1 MTEHQTSNG
10 KYAPR
15 IYQSIALLIIVCV
28 IIAGVIYYHATN
40 ARNSQRDNITKYV
53 GVGYV
58 DNKSCLQCHQKEA
71 TEWVKSHHA
80 NAMRT
85 ATNDTVL
92 GDFNQTTYKQKNNLT
107 TTFFKRDNQYFVN
120 TQGPD
125 GKVTDF
131 KISYTFGVYP
141 IQQYLIALPNGRL
154 QNFTIAWDVTKKRW
168 FDLYP
173 NENAPAGDVLHW
185 TGHYQNANM
194 MCIGCHTTD
203 YKKQYDAKTDSYHST
218 WSDLGVNCQAC
229 HGPGENHVKWAKQPS
244 KNDPHKGLVN
254 TFDTK
259 DNTIDTCAICHSR
272 RSELTESYEAGD
284 NYMNHFLPALLTEDL
299 YYPDG
304 QQQAEVYVY
313 NSFKQSKM
321 YQFGVTCTDCHN
333 PHTGKLKFEGN
344 AVCTQCH
351 SPTGDKRFP
360 TAAKLY
366 DDPSHTFHPKGS
378 PGAACVNCHMPAKN
392 YMQIH
397 SRPDHSV
404 RIPRPDLSIKLGTP
418 NACTT
423 CHTDKNA
430 KWANDWM
437 IKWHGQHTN
446 AKHYGELFAAARK
459 GDASVENELIELS
472 NNKQI
477 TTVIRATALILLNH
491 FGTNSINT
499 SIKLLQDS
507 DPLIRYAALTNL
519 EKLTPNE
526 RITLISPL
534 LSDPILAV
542 RIEAA
547 RLLAG
552 TSSAS
557 MSSETQ
563 QSLQHATNE
572 FITANTLSLDMPGAN
587 LNLAV
592 LNENQGNREAALQ
605 YYQNALR
612 IDPAFTPARLNL
624 ATLYNQ
630 MHQNENAITT
640 LQAGIKLTPNQ
651 GEFYYAMG
659 LIHAE
664 EHDLTAASHD
674 LKQAAALM
682 PQRTRIRYN
691 YALLLQ
697 QAGENEKSLQ
707 ELLTLVKFEP
717 DNTDYVYALTM
728 LYAQLNHWQEAWSW
742 AQKLSALNPNNE
754 QLQAFVENIRLK
766 AVQ

>member
-1 MTEHQTSNG
+1 MGEHKKGNG
-10 KYAPR
+10 KYAHR
-15 IYQSIALLIIVCV
+15 IYQSIVLLVIICV
-28 IIAGVIYYHATN
+28 IIAGIIYYHASNTN
-40 ARNSQRDNITKYV
+40 HFQRNNITNNAA
-53 GVGYV
+53 VGYV
-58 DNKSCLQCHQKEA
+58 DNKTCLQCHQKEA
-71 TEWVKSHHA
+71 TEWVNSHHA

-85 ATNDTVL
+85 ATNETVL
-92 GDFNQTTYKQKNNLT
+92 GNFNQTTYKQKNNIT
-107 TTFFKRDNQYFVN
+107 TTFFKRDNQYYVN

-125 GKVTDF
+125 GKLADF

-154 QNFTIAWDVTKKRW
+154 QNFTIAWDVNQKHW

-173 NENAPAGDVLHW
+173 NENAPAGDALHW
-185 TGHYQNANM
+185 AGHYQNANM

-203 YKKQYDAKTDSYHST
+203 YKKQYDANTDSYHST

-244 KNDPHKGLVN
+244 KADPHKGLVN

-272 RSELTESYEAGD
+272 RSEFTESYEAGD
-284 NYMNHFLPALLTEDL
+284 NYMNHFLPALLIEDL

-313 NSFKQSKM
+313 HSFKQSKM
-321 YQFGVTCTDCHN
+321 YQFGVTCIDCHN
-333 PHTGKLKFEGN
+333 PHTGKLKLEGN

-397 SRPDHSV
+397 ARPDHSI
-404 RIPRPDLSIKLGTP
+404 RIPRPDLSMQLGTP

-423 CHTDKNA
+423 CHTDKSA
-430 KWANDWM
+430 KWAYDW
-437 IKWHGQHTN
+437 IVKWHGQHTN
-446 AKHYGELFAAARK
+446 AKHYGEIFAAARK
-459 GDASVENELIELS
+459 GDTSVENELIELS
-472 NNKQI
+472 NNTQS
-477 TTVIRATALILLNH
+477 TAVVRATALILLNH
-491 FGTNSINT
+491 YGTNSINT
-499 SIKLLQDS
+499 SVKLLQDNS
-507 DPLIRYAALTNL
+507 PLIRYAALTNL

-526 RITLISPL
+526 RIKLISPL

-552 TSSAS
+552 ASSAS
-557 MSSETQ
+557 MSSQTQ

-572 FITANTLSLDMPGAN
+572 LITANKLSLDMPGAN

-592 LNENQGNREAALQ
+592 LNENQGNQEVALQ

-624 ATLYNQ
+624 AMLYNQ
-630 MHQNENAITT
+630 MHQNENAITA

-651 GEFYYAMG
+651 GDFYYAMG

-697 QAGENEKSLQ
+697 QTGENEKSLQ
-707 ELLTLVKFEP
+707 ELLTLVKLEP
-717 DNTDYVYALTM
+717 NNTDYVYALTM
-728 LYAQLNHWQEAWSW
+728 LYAQLNNWQEAWNW

-754 QLQAFVENIRLK
+754 QLHAFVENIRIK